1 MFFLIFLG
9 EGDIFDFMDVY
20 VEKLE
25 DGLFKWK
32 IFCFLVM
39 EVEFKYVWVIINGK
53 CQKIF
58 LLKDSLRLKSLVSV
72 CCILYCIIIIK
83 S

>member
-39 EVEFKYVWVIINGK
+39 EVEFKYVGGFN
-53 CQKIF
+53 
-58 LLKDSLRLKSLVSV
+58 
-72 CCILYCIIIIK
+72 
-83 S
+83 